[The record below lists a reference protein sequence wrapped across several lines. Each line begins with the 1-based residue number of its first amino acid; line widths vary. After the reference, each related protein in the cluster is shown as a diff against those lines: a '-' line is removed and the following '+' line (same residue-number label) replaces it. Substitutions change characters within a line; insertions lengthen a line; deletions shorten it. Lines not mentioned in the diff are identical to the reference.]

1 MKASKLIE
9 SLQKGIELYGDL
21 DVSYLNANMT
31 NNLFQPI
38 NHLGYNFV
46 TKEFNLM
53 KNLYP
58 TVDIPPEKFKFIKE
72 I

>member
-21 DVSYLNANMT
+21 DVSYLNVNIASNP
-31 NNLFQPI
+31 FPPI
-38 NHLGYNFV
+38 NHLGYNSV

-53 KNLYP
+53 KDLYP
-58 TVDIPPEKFKFIKE
+58 VVDTPEEF
-72 I
+72 

>member
-38 NHLGYNFV
+38 SYLGYNFV
-46 TKEFNLM
+46 NKKFNLM
-53 KNLYP
+53 KDLSP
-58 TVDIPPEKFKFIKE
+58 IVDIPKEFKYVEKI
-72 I
+72 

>member
-21 DVSYLNANMT
+21 DVSYLNANIT

-53 KNLYP
+53 KDLYP
-58 TVDIPPEKFKFIKE
+58 VIDIPEEFKFVEKF
-72 I
+72 